1 MEPAATTPPGKDA
14 KSAKARPDPTP
25 PLVANTADLT
35 QLSDDDLR
43 AMISLAEQELTARRE
58 KTKAEFLSYVREQ
71 SRALGYDAAEVK
83 AAFATKGKRATT
95 KLNAGDKRAAVAP
108 KYRNPANHAETWAG
122 RGAKPEW
129 VRVALEAGKNLDDFS
144 IKDTPKSQ

>member
-14 KSAKARPDPTP
+14 KGGKARLGPIPSP
-25 PLVANTADLT
+25 IANTADLT

-83 AAFATKGKRATT
+83 AAFATKGKRATA
-95 KLNAGDKRAAVAP
+95 KASAGDRRAAVAA
-108 KYRNPANHAETWAG
+108 KYRNPANHAETWSG
-122 RGAKPEW
+122 RGDKPPKW
-129 VRVALEAGKNLDDFS
+129 YRDAVAAGAREDDLK
-144 IKDTPKSQ
+144 IPAE